1 MSVDHPLPLGCIG
14 MTSTNV
20 LGLEMLHLG
29 ENIVA
34 ISHLVYLNNFFVL
47 KFKID
52 KNSVEPDALEGLS
65 PMSSAMQSFR
75 TNTHF

>member
-1 MSVDHPLPLGCIG
+1 MS
-14 MTSTNV
+14 STDV
-20 LGLEMLHLG
+20 LGLQMLHLG

-47 KFKID
+47 KFEMD
-52 KNSVEPDALEGLS
+52 KNSVEPDVLEGLS